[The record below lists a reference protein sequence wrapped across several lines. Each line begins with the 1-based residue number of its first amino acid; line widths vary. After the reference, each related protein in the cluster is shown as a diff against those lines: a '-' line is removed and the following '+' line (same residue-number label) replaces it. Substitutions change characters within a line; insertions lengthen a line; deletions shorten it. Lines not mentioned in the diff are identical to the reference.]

1 MSGYVSAMA
10 LDVNTV
16 ILKYCEH
23 FESVS
28 IFPGREKIRQKY
40 NKFANRSVSIR
51 SIDRYIHELTS
62 ERLLK
67 RWPRKKDMGRLGKIF
82 TSAGSA
88 LTKKGLK
95 ALEWKGISAFA
106 IMDKI
111 KALRIPKKRK
121 APRSDDK
128 GARSKVL
135 SPLGESVKRLIGEL
149 KPS

>member
-1 MSGYVSAMA
+1 MAEYVSAMA
-10 LDVNTV
+10 LDLNTV
-16 ILKYCEH
+16 ILGQCE
-23 FESVS
+23 FRESTS
-28 IFPGREKIRQKY
+28 IYNGRIKLCEGY
-40 NKFANRSVSIR
+40 NRFTNRSVSIR
-51 SIDRYIHELTS
+51 SIDRYIRELVVA
-62 ERLLK
+62 RLLK
-67 RWPRKKDMGRLGKIF
+67 RWPRKKDCGSLGMRF